1 MRMITFY
8 NFNEVDNDCDSIIL
22 DNVKWMHPTETEP
35 DIYGIEFDEYHVNVF
50 DLDDI
55 RSLFDVEDCD
65 YDEIVNLAEAL
76 IYNLFI
82 NVMGAKFCGD
92 FVELDASTGSNF
104 YDRKVDVTKFLKI
117 EAETFNNMLRE
128 YDEDDDEED
137 EEETDT
143 SSDSVI
149 LNINTSPDDN
159 IIEQYINR
167 VIGKGNP

>member
-22 DNVKWMHPTETEP
+22 DNVKWIHPGETEEEV
-35 DIYGIEFDEYHVNVF
+35 YGIKFDKYYVNVF

-55 RSLFDVEDCD
+55 RSLFDVEFCED
-65 YDEIVNLAEAL
+65 DEIADLAQAL
-76 IYNLFI
+76 IYNLFT

-92 FVELDASTGSNF
+92 FVELDASTGSDF
-104 YDRKVDVTKFLKI
+104 YNRKVDVTKFLKI
-117 EAETFNNMLRE
+117 EAEEFNNMLKG
-128 YDEDDDEED
+128 YDEDDEE

-149 LNINTSPDDN
+149 LDINKPSSDN
-159 IIEQYINR
+159 IIDQYINR